1 MKGAIRVLFVGAA
14 AGVAAGQVMD
24 RATTWFYER
33 QSDASRQ
40 RENELL
46 PEGAPMASARKLA
59 GLIGAEPTDDQTG
72 QLAAAMHRS
81 LGQLYGVAAAA
92 LTRRGVPPVTAGV
105 ATGLGGFLLIL
116 LLNGAWAVVY
126 SGFLQ
131 LIAMKTRNGAATQSG
146 SLVFFPLLFLTP
158 NFVPRDML
166 TRPME
171 IAASCNPVTYVM
183 EAMRALILSTDDWGR
198 VGLGFAVVGALCALM
213 LALNVR
219 AIRNYD

>member
-92 LTRRGVPPVTAGV
+92 LTRRGVPPVAAGV
-105 ATGLGGFLLIL
+105 ATGLGGFLLVDEL
-116 LLNGAWAVVY
+116 ANGLFFTPPPQAYPVESHLRGLV
-126 SGFLQ
+126 GHLTF
-131 LIAMKTRNGAATQSG
+131 GAATG
-146 SLVFFPLLFLTP
+146 ILLSVARRL
-158 NFVPRDML
+158 RL
-166 TRPME
+166 
-171 IAASCNPVTYVM
+171 
-183 EAMRALILSTDDWGR
+183 L
-198 VGLGFAVVGALCALM
+198 
-213 LALNVR
+213 
-219 AIRNYD
+219 

>member
-92 LTRRGVPPVTAGV
+92 LTRRGVPPVAAGV
-105 ATGLGGFLLIL
+105 ATGTPPPQAYPVESHLRGLVGHLTF
-116 LLNGAWAVVY
+116 
-126 SGFLQ
+126 
-131 LIAMKTRNGAATQSG
+131 GAATG
-146 SLVFFPLLFLTP
+146 VLLSVARRL
-158 NFVPRDML
+158 RL
-166 TRPME
+166 
-171 IAASCNPVTYVM
+171 
-183 EAMRALILSTDDWGR
+183 L
-198 VGLGFAVVGALCALM
+198 
-213 LALNVR
+213 
-219 AIRNYD
+219 

>member
-92 LTRRGVPPVTAGV
+92 LTRRGVPPVAAGV
-105 ATGLGGFLLIL
+105 ATGLGGFLLVDEL
-116 LLNGAWAVVY
+116 ANGLFFTPPPQAYPVESHLRGLV
-126 SGFLQ
+126 GHLTF
-131 LIAMKTRNGAATQSG
+131 GAATG
-146 SLVFFPLLFLTP
+146 VLLSVARRL
-158 NFVPRDML
+158 RL
-166 TRPME
+166 
-171 IAASCNPVTYVM
+171 
-183 EAMRALILSTDDWGR
+183 L
-198 VGLGFAVVGALCALM
+198 
-213 LALNVR
+213 
-219 AIRNYD
+219 